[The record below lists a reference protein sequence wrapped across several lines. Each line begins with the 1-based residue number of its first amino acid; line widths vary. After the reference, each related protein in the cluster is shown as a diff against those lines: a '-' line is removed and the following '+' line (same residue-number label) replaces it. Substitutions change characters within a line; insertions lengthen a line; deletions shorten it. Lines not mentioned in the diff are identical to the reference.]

1 MSQTV
6 FSQPP
11 KHIWDIITPVK
22 GRIIG
27 AIVLASLSV
36 ITGLGSLLA
45 VPLIAAELLSDLPNP
60 TIIWRWLVVAVGLV
74 ASAFTTRTLAF
85 NVSHLAAFKLE
96 VILRTALTE
105 QLAKV
110 PLGYVVTMGSGAIKK
125 LVQDDVKSL
134 HGFVADSTPLL
145 GQVYT
150 IPVLSLI
157 VMFIADWRLGL
168 VTLAL
173 LPVGMIFIQLALRDY
188 TEQREV
194 YDHAN
199 SGLAQTI
206 AASPTQAVRHH
217 V

>member
-1 MSQTV
+1 MPQAA
-6 FSQPP
+6 FAQPP
-11 KHIWDIITPVK
+11 KQIWDIIAPVK
-22 GRIIG
+22 GRIAG
-27 AIVLASLSV
+27 AIALASLSA

-60 TIIWRWLVVAVGLV
+60 TIIWRWLAVAVGLV
-74 ASAFTTRTLAF
+74 AIAFTTRTLAS
-85 NVSHLAAFKLE
+85 NASHLAAFKLE

-105 QLAKV
+105 HLAQV

-157 VMFIADWRLGL
+157 AMFVADWRLGL
-168 VTLAL
+168 ITLAVLPIGML
-173 LPVGMIFIQLALRDY
+173 LY
-188 TEQREV
+188 
-194 YDHAN
+194 
-199 SGLAQTI
+199 S
-206 AASPTQAVRHH
+206 
-217 V
+217 